1 MEDARPRAFS
11 GAGDVH
17 ACTLGASSRWRARR
31 RSLALALGALSAVAT
46 PQSAAITAGKPG
58 LVRLAQRAG
67 PHISVPSVVTANPA
81 SRVMLAIR
89 VDPLESVPSQSYVR
103 IDGLPANVSLNDG
116 HSIGAGSFAIP
127 LYALEA
133 LKANIPAGSSGRSEL
148 VISLVSV
155 DGMVL
160 AEARAALV
168 IGPPAA
174 VSAPAEIAA
183 GPRTQELA
191 APPRASPPEP
201 AIGSAPLPRG
211 PSAEEQ
217 ELAAKL
223 LVQGERYLALGDV
236 VSARLL
242 FRRAADWGFAPA
254 ALRLAATYDP
264 AELLRLQV
272 QGVAAD
278 LGEARKWYERAREL
292 GAREADERL
301 ARLGK

>member
-1 MEDARPRAFS
+1 
-11 GAGDVH
+11 
-17 ACTLGASSRWRARR
+17 
-31 RSLALALGALSAVAT
+31 LALGAFSAVAT
-46 PQSAAITAGKPG
+46 PHSAAITAGKPG
-58 LVRLAQRAG
+58 LVRLAQGAG
-67 PHISVPSVVTANPA
+67 PHISVPSVVTGNPA
-81 SRVMLAIR
+81 SRVMLPIR
-89 VDPLESVPSQSYVR
+89 VDPLESVPNQSYVR

-116 HSIGAGSFAIP
+116 HSIGPGSFAIP
-127 LYALEA
+127 FYAAEA

-160 AEARAALV
+160 AEARSVLV

-174 VSAPAEIAA
+174 NSAAAEIPA
-183 GPRTQELA
+183 GPRTQDLA
-191 APPRASPPEP
+191 APEHPSPQEP
-201 AIGSAPLPRG
+201 AIASAPLPHE
-211 PSAEEQ
+211 PSAEERK
-217 ELAAKL
+217 LAEKL
-223 LVQGERYLALGDV
+223 VVQGERYFTLGDV

-264 AELLRLQV
+264 AELLRLRV

-278 LGEARKWYERAREL
+278 RGEARKWYERAREL

>member
-1 MEDARPRAFS
+1 
-11 GAGDVH
+11 
-17 ACTLGASSRWRARR
+17 
-31 RSLALALGALSAVAT
+31 
-46 PQSAAITAGKPG
+46 
-58 LVRLAQRAG
+58 
-67 PHISVPSVVTANPA
+67 VTANPA
-81 SRVMLAIR
+81 SRVVLPVR
-89 VDPLESVPSQSYVR
+89 VDPPDSLPNQSYVR

-127 LYALEA
+127 LYAVEA

-155 DGMVL
+155 DGMIL
-160 AEARAALV
+160 AEARSALV

-174 VSAPAEIAA
+174 ISAPAET
-183 GPRTQELA
+183 PTQDLA
-191 APPRASPPEP
+191 APQHASPLEP
-201 AIGSAPLPRG
+201 AIASAPPHR
-211 PSAEEQ
+211 PSAEER
-217 ELAAKL
+217 ELAEKIL
-223 LVQGERYLALGDV
+223 DQGERYFTLGDV

-278 LGEARKWYERAREL
+278 RDEARKWYERAREL

>member
-1 MEDARPRAFS
+1 MEDARARAFS

-17 ACTLGASSRWRARR
+17 ACTLGASSRWRAHR

-174 VSAPAEIAA
+174 ISAPAA
-183 GPRTQELA
+183 GPRTQDLA
-191 APPRASPPEP
+191 PPPRASPPET
-201 AIGSAPLPRG
+201 AIGSAPVPRG
-211 PSAEEQ
+211 PSAEEHA
-217 ELAAKL
+217 LAEKL
-223 LVQGERYLALGDV
+223 VVQGERYLTLGDV

-278 LGEARKWYERAREL
+278 LAEARKWYERAREL